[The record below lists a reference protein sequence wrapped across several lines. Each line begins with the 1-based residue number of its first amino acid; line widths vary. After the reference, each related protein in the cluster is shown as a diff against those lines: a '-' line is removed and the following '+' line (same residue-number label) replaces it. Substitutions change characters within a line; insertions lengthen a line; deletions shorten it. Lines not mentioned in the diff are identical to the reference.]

1 MLNPESVAAQSL
13 IKCGTVFYSGGEEM
27 TEVVLKFIED
37 YVEKGQKAEV
47 DRVSEDQEPE
57 EGSRDRVQIL
67 GSCWLL
73 MLTQRAEV
81 VVKFGI
87 KQKAERTHGKKG

>member
-1 MLNPESVAAQSL
+1 MLDPDSVVPQSL
-13 IKCGTVFYSGGEEM
+13 IGAGECSTLEGDDRSGV
-27 TEVVLKFIED
+27 EVRRRLRG
-37 YVEKGQKAEV
+37 KGQKAEV

-87 KQKAERTHGKKG
+87 EQKAERTHGKKG